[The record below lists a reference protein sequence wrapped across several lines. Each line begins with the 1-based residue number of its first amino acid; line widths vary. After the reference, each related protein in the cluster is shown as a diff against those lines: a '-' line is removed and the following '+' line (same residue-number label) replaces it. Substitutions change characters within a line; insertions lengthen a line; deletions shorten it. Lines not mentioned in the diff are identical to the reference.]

1 MKRYSIHILVLAALL
16 LEACNS
22 PWEDEGGF
30 IQFNPVALE
39 VEEIGSRA
47 PLNDLGSSFGVL
59 GYCLANYGN
68 TTNLDNNTGTSAW
81 YDKYTRSRPH
91 IFYNREIE
99 LDGTYTNAEKWLNS
113 RYRYSFFAYA
123 PYDATLTDNTLFKH
137 IVDKDDTTAG
147 TQDTTGSPVF
157 TYTMPNTTN
166 PADIPD
172 AMVATA
178 INSTELNGNVNLIFH
193 HILSGIQLRLRN
205 YDSPDL
211 TIHSASISGSFIK
224 STVISFDTSGEV
236 ELNNTAERQ
245 TITYNL
251 LDSDI
256 DVSKTGESDRI
267 EYIGE
272 PIMLLADA
280 TNRFGSNLK
289 LNISYTHK
297 GANTISKTVEYPFNY
312 PTGFE
317 PLNGNI
323 YTFELQFINN
333 SLVLSLVVQNEEP
346 WEEEEGDKDFSFE

>member
-1 MKRYSIHILVLAALL
+1 MKRYIPHILAITALL
-16 LEACNS
+16 LGACDS
-22 PWEDEGGF
+22 PWDNENNF
-30 IQFNPVALE
+30 IQFNPIALE
-39 VEEIGSRA
+39 VEEVGSRA
-47 PLNDLGSSFGVL
+47 PINDLETPFGVF

-91 IFYNREIE
+91 IFYNKQIE
-99 LDGTYTNAEKWLNS
+99 LDGRYTNAVKWLNS

-123 PYDATLTDNTLFKH
+123 PYDATLTDNNLFKH
-137 IVDKDDTTAG
+137 IVATDNTTAG
-147 TQDTTGSPVF
+147 SQNTTGSPVF

-166 PADIPD
+166 PAEIPD
-172 AMVATA
+172 AMVATS
-178 INSTELNGNVNLIFH
+178 INATELNGNVNLTFH

-211 TIHSASISGSFIK
+211 TLHSASISGSFIK
-224 STVISFDTSGEV
+224 STIISFNTSGEIIQ
-236 ELNNTAERQ
+236 NNTADRH

-251 LDSDI
+251 LDSDM
-256 DVSKTGESDRI
+256 DVSKTGETDRV
-267 EYIGE
+267 EYIGT

-280 TNRFGSNLK
+280 TNRFGTNLT
-289 LNISYTHK
+289 LTINYTHK

-346 WEEEEGDKDFSFE
+346 WDEEEGDKDFSFE